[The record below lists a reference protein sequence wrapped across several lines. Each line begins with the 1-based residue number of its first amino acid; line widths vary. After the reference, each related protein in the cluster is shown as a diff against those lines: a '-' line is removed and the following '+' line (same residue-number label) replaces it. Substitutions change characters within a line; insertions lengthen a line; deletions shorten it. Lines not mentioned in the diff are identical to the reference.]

1 MSSTTTAAA
10 RTGLGPPV
18 LCVLERA
25 YRGAVEVQFFHAL
38 YGLLDLH
45 GQFERV
51 DVALRGAA
59 VTMAV
64 EEDVYR
70 PSVRL
75 GTMTL
80 DTLPDYRASVRDLVA
95 EGFTVYVDRDAVT
108 ALGFAPER
116 LVAGTVCVDPAELA
130 SRWPEYDQ
138 VWFV

>member
-1 MSSTTTAAA
+1 MTTTA
-10 RTGLGPPV
+10 RTRQGPPV
-18 LCVLERA
+18 LCVLDRA
-25 YRGAVEVQFFHAL
+25 YRGAVEAQFFHAL

-45 GQFERV
+45 DQFERV

-75 GTMTL
+75 GTMVL
-80 DTLPDYRASVRDLVA
+80 DTLPDYRGSVRDLIA
-95 EGFTVYVDRDAVT
+95 EGFTVYVERGAVT
-108 ALGFAPER
+108 ALGFTPDQ
-116 LVAGTVCVDPAELA
+116 LLPGTVCLDQAELA
-130 SRWPEYDQ
+130 LRWPEYDQ

>member
-1 MSSTTTAAA
+1 MSSTATA
-10 RTGLGPPV
+10 RGRLGPPV
-18 LCVLERA
+18 LCVLDRA
-25 YRGAVEVQFFHAL
+25 YRGAVEAQFFHAL

-51 DVALRGAA
+51 DVALRGSA
-59 VTMAV
+59 VTLAV

-80 DTLPDYRASVRDLVA
+80 DTLPDYRGSVRDLIA
-95 EGFTVYVDRDAVT
+95 EDCTVFVDRDAVT
-108 ALGFAPER
+108 ALGFGPER
-116 LVAGTVCVDPAELA
+116 LVAGTVCLNQAELA
-130 SRWPEYDQ
+130 LRWPEYDQ

>member
-1 MSSTTTAAA
+1 MSGSTATK

-18 LCVLERA
+18 LCVLDRA
-25 YRGAVEVQFFHAL
+25 HRGAVEAQFFHAL

-51 DVALRGAA
+51 DVALRGPA
-59 VTMAV
+59 VTLAV
-64 EEDVYR
+64 EEDDYR

-75 GTMTL
+75 GTMEL
-80 DTLPDYRASVRDLVA
+80 DTLPDYRGSVRDLVA
-95 EGFTVYVDRDAVT
+95 EGFTVFVDRDAVT

-116 LVAGTVCVDPAELA
+116 LVAGTVCLDPAELA
-130 SRWPEYDQ
+130 LRWPRYDQ

>member
-1 MSSTTTAAA
+1 MTTT
-10 RTGLGPPV
+10 RTERGPSV
-18 LCVLERA
+18 LCVLDRA
-25 YRGAVEVQFFHAL
+25 YRGAVEAQFFHAL

-45 GQFERV
+45 GQFERM

-75 GTMTL
+75 GTMVL
-80 DTLPDYRASVRDLVA
+80 DTLPDYRGSVRDLVA
-95 EGFTVYVDRDAVT
+95 EGFGVFVDEAAVT
-108 ALGFAPER
+108 ALGFAPEQ
-116 LVAGTVCVDPAELA
+116 LVAGTTCLDSAELA
-130 SRWPEYDQ
+130 VRWPQYDQ

>member
-1 MSSTTTAAA
+1 MTTTA
-10 RTGLGPPV
+10 RTGPGPSV
-18 LCVLERA
+18 LCVLDRA
-25 YRGAVEVQFFHAL
+25 YRGAVEAQFFHAL

-45 GQFERV
+45 GQFERM

-64 EEDVYR
+64 EEDTYR

-75 GTMTL
+75 GTMVL
-80 DTLPDYRASVRDLVA
+80 DTLPDYRGSVRDLVA
-95 EGFTVYVDRDAVT
+95 EGFEVLVDRDAVT

-116 LVAGTVCVDPAELA
+116 LVTGTTCLAPAELA
-130 SRWPEYDQ
+130 LRWPRYDQ